1 MATQT
6 QGMLKT
12 KQRLK
17 RQSIE
22 ILFSSNE
29 RLCASYVLIRN
40 HVEQKYFREILY
52 VRIKKVYLI
61 IERNKPNLI
70 LFLMIQVQVTSN

>member
-17 RQSIE
+17 KSIE

-29 RLCASYVLIRN
+29 RLCASYVFIRN